1 MKTCI
6 ATVSIPGNLR
16 EKIRAI
22 ADAGFDAIELFEP
35 DLVTHGGNPREV
47 GDMIREHGL
56 DIAILQPF
64 RDFEGWTGP
73 KRSKAFEEAERKFD
87 LMGELGTDLLLLC
100 SSVAVESLGETARL
114 VEDFTLLGEIA
125 ARRGVRVGFEALAWG
140 RHIRDVAQA
149 WDIVQ
154 RCNHPNIGLIIDS
167 FHTLVRK
174 NDPEKIRSIPGD
186 RIFFVQI
193 ADAPAIEMDVLQLS
207 RQYRMLPGE
216 GDLDVNS
223 VVSAVLAAGY
233 TGALSL
239 EIFRSSFPPDS
250 SQLVAAGSYR
260 ALVNLVN
267 WARLD
272 KMSGMAV

>member
-6 ATVSIPGNLR
+6 ATVSIPGSFR
-16 EKIRAI
+16 EKIFAI

-35 DLVTHGGNPREV
+35 DLATHGGNPRDT
-47 GDMIREHGL
+47 GKMIRDHGL

-64 RDFEGWTGP
+64 RDFEGWTGAM
-73 KRSKAFEEAERKFD
+73 RSKAFEEAERKFD
-87 LMGELGTDLLLLC
+87 LMGELGTGLVLLC
-100 SSVAVESLGETARL
+100 SSVAVESIGETARV
-114 VEDFTLLGEIA
+114 VEDFTMLGDRA
-125 ARRGVRVGFEALAWG
+125 AKHGIRVGFEALAWG

-149 WDIVQ
+149 WDVVNQ
-154 RCNHPNIGLIIDS
+154 CNHPNIGLIIDS

-174 NDPEKIRSIPGD
+174 NDPDQIRSIPGN

-207 RQYRMLPGE
+207 RQHRMLPGE
-216 GDLDVNS
+216 GDLDVDA

-233 TGALSL
+233 TGPMSL

-267 WARLD
+267 RARLI
-272 KMSGMAV
+272 KTGGMAT

>member
-6 ATVSIPGNLR
+6 ATVSIPGNFR
-16 EKIRAI
+16 EKIFAI

-35 DLVTHGGNPREV
+35 DLVTHGCNPRDV
-47 GDMIREHGL
+47 GNMIRDHGL

-73 KRSKAFEEAERKFD
+73 MRLKAFEEAERKFD
-87 LMGELGTDLLLLC
+87 LMGELGTDLVLLC
-100 SSVAVESLGETARL
+100 SSVAVESLGETARV
-114 VEDFTLLGEIA
+114 VEDFTMLGDLA
-125 ARRGVRVGFEALAWG
+125 AKRCIRVGFEALAWG

-149 WDIVQ
+149 WDVVNQ
-154 RCNHPNIGLIIDS
+154 CNHPNIGLIVDS

-174 NDPEKIRSIPGD
+174 NDPDEIRSIPGD

-207 RQYRMLPGE
+207 RQHRMLPGE
-216 GDLDVNS
+216 GDLDVDA

-233 TGALSL
+233 TGPMSL

-250 SQLVAAGSYR
+250 SQLVAGGSYR

-267 WARLD
+267 RARLI
-272 KMSGMAV
+272 KMGGMAI

>member
-6 ATVSIPGNLR
+6 ATVSIPGNFR
-16 EKIRAI
+16 EKILAI

-35 DLVTHGGNPREV
+35 DLATHGGNPREV
-47 GDMIREHGL
+47 GNMIRDQGL
-56 DIAILQPF
+56 EIAILQPF
-64 RDFEGWTGP
+64 RDFEGWTGAM
-73 KRSKAFEEAERKFD
+73 RSKAFEEAERKFD
-87 LMGELGTDLLLLC
+87 LMGELGTDLVLLC
-100 SSVAVESLGETARL
+100 SSVAIDSLGETTRL
-114 VEDFTLLGEIA
+114 VEDFTMLGDRA
-125 ARRGVRVGFEALAWG
+125 AKHGIRVGFEALAWG

-174 NDPEKIRSIPGD
+174 NDPDQIRSIPGN

-216 GDLDVNS
+216 GDLDVNA

-233 TGALSL
+233 IGPLSL

-250 SQLVAAGSYR
+250 SGLVAAGSYR

-267 WARLD
+267 RTRLD
-272 KMSGMAV
+272 KMAD

>member
-6 ATVSIPGNLR
+6 ATVSIPGNFR
-16 EKIRAI
+16 EKIFAI

-35 DLVTHGGNPREV
+35 DLIAHGGNPRDV
-47 GDMIREHGL
+47 GNMIRDHGL
-56 DIAILQPF
+56 EIALLQPF

-73 KRSKAFEEAERKFD
+73 MRLKAFEEAERKFD
-87 LMGELGTDLLLLC
+87 LMGELGTDLVLLC
-100 SSVAVESLGETARL
+100 SSVAVESLGEIARI
-114 VEDFTLLGEIA
+114 VEDFTVLGDMA
-125 ARRGVRVGFEALAWG
+125 AKRGIRVGFEALAWG

-149 WDIVQ
+149 WDVVH
-154 RCNHPNIGLIIDS
+154 RCNHPNVGLIIDS

-174 NDPEKIRSIPGD
+174 NDPDKIRSIPGN

-207 RQYRMLPGE
+207 RQHRMLPGE
-216 GDLDVNS
+216 GDLDVNA
-223 VVSAVLAAGY
+223 VVSAVMAAGY
-233 TGALSL
+233 TGPLSL

-267 WARLD
+267 RARLD
-272 KMSGMAV
+272 KMA